1 MMTLLLLLLLM
12 MEQNLQLNLLKET
25 RGIKVR
31 KVTKEIKVIL
41 EMVLLLLD

>member
-1 MMTLLLLLLLM
+1 MMTLPLLLLLM

-25 RGIKVR
+25 RVIKVR

-41 EMVLLLLD
+41 ELVFLLLD